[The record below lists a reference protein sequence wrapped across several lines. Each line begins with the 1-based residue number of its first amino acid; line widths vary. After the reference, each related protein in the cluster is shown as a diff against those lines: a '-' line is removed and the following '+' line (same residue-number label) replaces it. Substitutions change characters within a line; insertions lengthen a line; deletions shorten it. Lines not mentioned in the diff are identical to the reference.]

1 MCVTTTDDVQ
11 LPYSNIHTWKEM
23 EEDIDEILV
32 SPGNVVSVSLVVGDH
47 QFDPATLTH
56 SSQIH

>member
-1 MCVTTTDDVQ
+1 
-11 LPYSNIHTWKEM
+11 M